1 MVKWEGGSEQ
11 FGNVPVKTPGSLGS
25 CNRDWDFEGDE
36 KQKSSSKLPNIH
48 LLLARKAMINLD
60 SVLKS
65 RDMTFPAKVRTG
77 KALVFPVVMYRC
89 ESWTIKKPEH
99 RRIDAFELWCW
110 RRLFGVT

>member
-1 MVKWEGGSEQ
+1 MEEKTLVKWGGGNEQ

-48 LLLARKAMINLD
+48 LLLARKAMTNLD

-65 RDMTFPAKVRTG
+65 RADTLPTKVCLVKTM
-77 KALVFPVVMYRC
+77 VFPVVTC
-89 ESWTIKKPEH
+89 GCDSWTIKKAEY
-99 RRIDAFELWCW
+99 
-110 RRLFGVT
+110 